1 MIKEE
6 LEKQEKDLAQ
16 EEEKLVQEKKHLL
29 ALSEEYDMLS
39 KATSALFEEVSSLFR
54 ESSSSDRAYYQSLA
68 NQHSEQQG
76 RFQKELQD
84 RLDDHAHR
92 QRQLHQ
98 QQAEL
103 KERLRGKGE
112 C

>member
-54 ESSSSDRAYYQSLA
+54 ESSDWAYYQSLA

-103 KERLRGKGE
+103 KERLRWKGE